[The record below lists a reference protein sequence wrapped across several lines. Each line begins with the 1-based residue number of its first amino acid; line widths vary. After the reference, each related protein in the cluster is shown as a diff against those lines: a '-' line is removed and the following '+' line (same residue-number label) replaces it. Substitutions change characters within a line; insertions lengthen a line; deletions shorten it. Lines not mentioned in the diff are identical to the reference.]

1 MNARGHTLVE
11 LMIALALA
19 ALVSV
24 GVIGLFA
31 QQSGLLR
38 QEARLQ
44 QGRQEGAY
52 LFDLLATLLRQAQA
66 GSVRIRIQPAIP
78 PTVERAEGTDDRI
91 TIDLLLPAGVP
102 VWPNLD
108 GQRPAVRLQWR
119 REDGRLWL
127 ATASD
132 PAALDGAPLRPLRGQ
147 APATPLLD
155 LDLWPLDANLR
166 PQPTAD
172 APAPGGYRLALL
184 FPGAD
189 AAHRHAHSGLVAPRN

>member
-11 LMIALALA
+11 LMIALTLA
-19 ALVSV
+19 GLVSV
-24 GVIGLFA
+24 GVFALFA

-52 LFDLLATLLRQAQA
+52 LFDLIATLLRQARA
-66 GSVRIRIQPAIP
+66 DSVRIHIQPGTP
-78 PTVERAEGTDDRI
+78 PTAEQPEGSDDAI
-91 TIDLLLPAGVP
+91 TIDLVLPAGVP
-102 VWPNLD
+102 IWPNTD

-127 ATASD
+127 ATAAE
-132 PAALDGAPLRPLRGQ
+132 PGALDRAPLRPFRGQ
-147 APATPLLD
+147 APTTPLLD
-155 LDLWPLDANLR
+155 LDLWPLDARLR
-166 PQPTAD
+166 PQPSAD

-184 FPGAD
+184 LPGAD
-189 AAHRHAHSGLVAPRN
+189 AARWHVHSGLVAPRN